1 MSLKK
6 RVALLGGVGPNSGLA
21 TALISALG
29 EQYAV
34 IGLTRSLEA
43 IRAIGNRIA
52 DRANVKLLQVDLLD
66 VPTVSALVDKI
77 ETEEGEIAVY
87 IHLAGMI
94 TLKSFLETTHAEM
107 TNNINVNFLSATAI
121 SRAILGKMN
130 QRNQGTLIFSG
141 ATASVRGGARSAAFS
156 AGKFALRGFAQ
167 SLAREFGPQ
176 GIHVAH
182 VVIDG
187 MIEGLRAQDQFHAG
201 KEQCIEAAAI
211 SRLYLDLIN
220 QPKSMWT
227 HELDIRPWNE
237 KF

>member
-1 MSLKK
+1 MNRK
-6 RVALLGGVGPNSGLA
+6 VTLLGGVGPNSDLSA
-21 TALISALG
+21 ALMKTLS
-29 EQYAV
+29 ENYTV
-34 IGLTRSLEA
+34 VGLTRSREA
-43 IRAIGNRIA
+43 IRAIESRVEK
-52 DRANVKLLQVDLLD
+52 RENVKLLQVDLLD
-66 VPTVSALVDKI
+66 AAAVAALVDEI
-77 ETEEGEIAVY
+77 EATTGEIAVY

-94 TLKSFLETTHAEM
+94 TLKSFLETTDMEI
-107 TNNINVNFLSATAI
+107 TNNINVNFFSATAI
-121 SRAILGKMN
+121 SRAVLEKMS
-130 QRNQGTLIFSG
+130 QRNRGTLIFSG
-141 ATASVRGGARSAAFS
+141 ATASIRGGAHSAAFS

-187 MIEGLRAQDQFHAG
+187 MIEGLRAQNQFHATW
-201 KEQCIEAAAI
+201 EQCIEAAAI
-211 SRLYLDLIN
+211 SRLYLDLID

>member
-1 MSLKK
+1 MNRK
-6 RVALLGGVGPNSGLA
+6 VALLGGVGPNSELSA
-21 TALISALG
+21 ALMETLSMR
-29 EQYAV
+29 YTTV
-34 IGLTRSLEA
+34 GLTRSHET
-43 IRAIGNRIA
+43 IRVIENRME
-52 DRANVKLLQVDLLD
+52 RRENVNLLQVDLLD
-66 VPTVSALVDKI
+66 AAAVAALVDEI
-77 ETEEGEIAVY
+77 EATTGEIAVY

-94 TLKSFLETTHAEM
+94 TLKSFLETSDAEM
-107 TNNINVNFLSATAI
+107 SSSLNVNFLSATAV
-121 SRAILGKMN
+121 SRAVL
-130 QRNQGTLIFSG
+130 QRMRQRQQGTLIFSG

-187 MIEGLRAQDQFHAG
+187 MIEGQRAEHRFHAAR
-201 KEQCIEAAAI
+201 EQCIEATAI
-211 SRLYLDLIN
+211 SRLYLDLIE

-227 HELDIRPWNE
+227 QELDIRPWNE

>member
-1 MSLKK
+1 MNRK
-6 RVALLGGVGPNSGLA
+6 VAILGGVGPNSGLSAALVKTLSERYTVVGLARSPA
-21 TALISALG
+21 TLA
-29 EQYAV
+29 AV
-34 IGLTRSLEA
+34 ASQVA
-43 IRAIGNRIA
+43 AP
-52 DRANVKLLQVDLLD
+52 ANAKLLRIDLLD
-66 VPTVSALVDKI
+66 APAVAPLVDEI
-77 ETEEGEIAVY
+77 EATTGEIAVY
-87 IHLAGMI
+87 IHLAGII
-94 TLKSFLETTHAEM
+94 TLKSFLETTATEM
-107 TNNINVNFLSATAI
+107 TDSLNVNFLSATVV
-121 SRAILGKMN
+121 SRVVLERMKR
-130 QRNQGTLIFSG
+130 RNRGTLIFSG

-187 MIEGLRAQDQFHAG
+187 MVEGSRAQKQFHAA

-211 SRLYLDLIN
+211 SRLYLDLID